1 MQSAVKGPATP
12 PGPGGSREAGAR
24 LPGTRDNPAVR
35 SGDAPFERRRPGL
48 AVPFRHRVLE
58 YWSRI
63 LKDTWPRAVKD
74 GAGTTTG
81 TPGEAPR
88 RRTDVRLTLPAAAV
102 WAASVAGLWLDPTAL
117 AVVCCAAVALG
128 LLLLFRTAR
137 PSLPGLRRRRLRANP
152 AGGTRTGGT
161 GASGGGACEGGAP
174 AAKNTPVRRSFLAT
188 SAVAL
193 FLAAAA
199 ASHSAV
205 ASSQR
210 SEGPLAAAIASG
222 KSVVAVVEVAGA
234 PRALAA
240 PGQAGPPERWSV
252 PVWTRDVSTG
262 GVLLRTRAHLVV
274 MGGPAWA
281 TLVPG
286 QLVRT
291 AGKLRPPDPGREEAG
306 TLTASSPPGR
316 PNESPLLQGSAKEL
330 RERLVAAA
338 SFLSPDPAGLLPG
351 MVTGDTSALDEGL
364 KNAMKGVGMTHLT
377 AVSGANCSLVL
388 GALLLA
394 CRSLRLP
401 RVPAAVLAGAGL
413 GLFVVLVGPDASV
426 LRAALMG
433 GVGLISL
440 AGGRSGRGLSF
451 LSVAVIALLLIDP
464 GLGSSFG
471 FLLSV
476 LATLGI
482 IVLGRRIID
491 WTPVF
496 IPRWVAAGVAVPLS
510 AQLMCG
516 PVTVLLQPEFSTYSL
531 LANVIASPLV
541 APVTLLGTAAV
552 PLVIPAPWPATALIA
567 VAGIFSAGI
576 AATARFTSQLP
587 GASLPWPEGVAG
599 LLTMLFLSALTL
611 GTLWAASRPR
621 RFGRCVLASHRR
633 VVALIEALESR
644 QVGTLD
650 GLGRGSGPGPS
661 RPVVPLTP
669 AGLDR
674 TAGRGR
680 LESSTR
686 LSGRNPRWPL
696 RRSEQPVPRHRMR
709 PPGGM

>member
-1 MQSAVKGPATP
+1 M
-12 PGPGGSREAGAR
+12 
-24 LPGTRDNPAVR
+24 
-35 SGDAPFERRRPGL
+35 
-48 AVPFRHRVLE
+48 
-58 YWSRI
+58 
-63 LKDTWPRAVKD
+63 
-74 GAGTTTG
+74 
-81 TPGEAPR
+81 
-88 RRTDVRLTLPAAAV
+88 
-102 WAASVAGLWLDPTAL
+102 
-117 AVVCCAAVALG
+117 
-128 LLLLFRTAR
+128 
-137 PSLPGLRRRRLRANP
+137 
-152 AGGTRTGGT
+152 
-161 GASGGGACEGGAP
+161 
-174 AAKNTPVRRSFLAT
+174 
-188 SAVAL
+188 
-193 FLAAAA
+193 
-199 ASHSAV
+199 
-205 ASSQR
+205 
-210 SEGPLAAAIASG
+210 
-222 KSVVAVVEVAGA
+222 VAVVEVAGA
-234 PRALAA
+234 PRALTA

-252 PVWTRDVSTG
+252 PVWTRDISTG

-274 MGGPAWA
+274 MGGRAWG

-306 TLTASSPPGR
+306 ILTASSSPGQ
-316 PNESPLLQGSAKEL
+316 PTHSPLVQESAKEL
-330 RERLVAAA
+330 RERFVAAA
-338 SFLSPDPAGLLPG
+338 SFLAPDPAGLLPG
-351 MVTGDTSALDEGL
+351 MVTGDTSVLDEGL
-364 KNAMKGVGMTHLT
+364 NSAMKSVGMTHLT

-401 RVPAAVLAGAGL
+401 RAPAAVLAGAGL
-413 GLFVVLVGPDASV
+413 CLFVVLVGPDASV

-433 GVGLISL
+433 AVGVTAL

-451 LSVAVIALLLIDP
+451 LCLAVIGLLLIDP

-491 WTPVF
+491 WMPVF

-516 PVTVLLQPEFSTYSL
+516 PVIVLLQPQFSTYSL

-567 VAGIFSAGI
+567 VAGTFSAGV

-587 GASLPWPEGVAG
+587 GASLPWPEGAAG
-599 LLTMLFLSALTL
+599 LLTMLVLSALTF
-611 GTLWAASRPR
+611 GTLWAVLHPYRLGNA
-621 RFGRCVLASHRR
+621 VLAFHRR
-633 VVALIEALESR
+633 IVALIEALESG
-644 QVGTLD
+644 QGSTLHRP
-650 GLGRGSGPGPS
+650 GSMSVPEPGRPMA
-661 RPVVPLTP
+661 RRLP

-674 TAGRGR
+674 AAGRGR
-680 LESSTR
+680 LEYSTR

-696 RRSEQPVPRHRMR
+696 RRSEQPVPRDRMQ
-709 PPGGM
+709 PPGGR

>member
-1 MQSAVKGPATP
+1 M
-12 PGPGGSREAGAR
+12 
-24 LPGTRDNPAVR
+24 
-35 SGDAPFERRRPGL
+35 
-48 AVPFRHRVLE
+48 PFRHRVLDH
-58 YWSRI
+58 WSRI
-63 LKDTWPRAVKD
+63 LEGAWQRAVKG
-74 GAGTTTG
+74 GAATTPR
-81 TPGEAPR
+81 TPAEAPR
-88 RRTDVRLTLPAAAV
+88 RRTDVRLTLPAATV
-102 WAASVAGLWLDPTAL
+102 WAASVAGLWLAPAAL
-117 AVVCCAAVALG
+117 AVVCCGAVALG
-128 LLLLFRTAR
+128 LLLLFRAAR
-137 PSLPGLRRRRLRANP
+137 P
-152 AGGTRTGGT
+152 
-161 GASGGGACEGGAP
+161 CEGRAP
-174 AAKNTPVRRSFLAT
+174 GVAPTPVRRSFLAT

-199 ASHSAV
+199 AAHSAV

-210 SEGPLAAAIASG
+210 SEGPLAGAVASG

-234 PRALAA
+234 PRVLAA
-240 PGQAGPPERWSV
+240 PGQAGPTERWSV
-252 PVWTRDVSTG
+252 PVWTRDISTG
-262 GVLLRTRAHLVV
+262 GVLLRTRAHLIV
-274 MGGPAWA
+274 MGGRDWG

-306 TLTASSPPGR
+306 ILTASSPPGR
-316 PNESPLLQGSAKEL
+316 PTESPLLQGSAKEL
-330 RERLVAAA
+330 RERFVAAA
-338 SFLSPDPAGLLPG
+338 SFLAPDPAGLLPG
-351 MVTGDTSALDEGL
+351 MVTGDTSVLDEGL
-364 KNAMKGVGMTHLT
+364 DSAMKRVGMTHLT

-394 CRSLRLP
+394 CRSFRLP
-401 RVPAAVLAGAGL
+401 RVPAAVLAGTGL

-433 GVGLISL
+433 AVGLISL

-451 LSVAVIALLLIDP
+451 LCVAVIALLLIDP

-482 IVLGRRIID
+482 IILGRRIID
-491 WTPVF
+491 WTPVS
-496 IPRWVAAGVAVPLS
+496 IPRWAAAGVAVPLS

-516 PVTVLLQPEFSTYSL
+516 PVTVLLQPQFATYSL

-567 VAGIFSAGI
+567 VAGTFSAGI

-599 LLTMLFLSALTL
+599 LLTMLFLSAVTF

-621 RFGRCVLASHRR
+621 RVAECVLASHRR
-633 VVALIEALESR
+633 VVALIEALESGQGSAVR
-644 QVGTLD
+644 RF
-650 GLGRGSGPGPS
+650 GRRTVPGSS
-661 RPVVPLTP
+661 RPMVPLSP
-669 AGLDR
+669 AGFDR
-674 TAGRGR
+674 AAGRGR
-680 LESSTR
+680 LEYSTR

-696 RRSEQPVPRHRMR
+696 RRSEQPVPRHRMQ